1 MIIIIQMIQLSN
13 HPIILIQS
21 SSSIFSE
28 MKNSPSIHPFVRR
41 CGIRGPHQDLGS
53 HFVRAPEVHH
63 LRWHPGHGVGPR
75 VRGAGEPLQLR
86 GEKAKCWGNSLVVL
100 GATRVVYNCN
110 TVSIHIIWYM
120 YVYLYIFIHYTHVY
134 IVVPTRP
141 LPSWVSKLYP
151 SISVIPSRQA
161 QFPLHQAGEERPGS
175 AASSASGKQKKMPGG
190 KRLGGCLKFWEVF
203 FGEI

>member
-75 VRGAGEPLQLR
+75 VRRAGEPLQLR
-86 GEKAKCWGNSLVVL
+86 GEKTKCWGNSRFL
-100 GATRVVYNCN
+100 GATRVVCACNIYTYNMIYVCMYIYIYIYICIYIH
-110 TVSIHIIWYM
+110 TYYTYVSM
-120 YVYLYIFIHYTHVY
+120 VYSYDCTSS
-134 IVVPTRP
+134 T
-141 LPSWVSKLYP
+141 
-151 SISVIPSRQA
+151 A
-161 QFPLHQAGEERPGS
+161 QGGGGS
-175 AASSASGKQKKMPGG
+175 FRIGN
-190 KRLGGCLKFWEVF
+190 L
-203 FGEI
+203 